1 MAKIIWKDIKDYEG
15 LYQVSN
21 TGKIRNTKT
30 KYILKPVTQSNGY
43 MKVCLTK
50 NRVQKNRTIH
60 RLVAETFI
68 PNTSN
73 LPCINH
79 KDEDKTNNQV
89 DNLEWCDNKYN
100 LNYGTRN
107 ERAAKSLGKKVKCV
121 ETGIIYTSINQ
132 AEKQTG
138 INSRSI
144 SKVCKGTRY
153 TAGGYHWKFV
163 QHIRTAYGQI

>member
-1 MAKIIWKDIKDYEG
+1 MAKIIWKDIKGYEG

-50 NRVQKNRTIH
+50 NRIQKNKTIH

-79 KDEDKTNNQV
+79 KDENKTNNNAN
-89 DNLEWCDNKYN
+89 NLEWCTQEYNTKYSRQ
-100 LNYGTRN
+100 LHPTKIKQD
-107 ERAAKSLGKKVKCV
+107 KSVICI
-121 ETGIIYTSINQ
+121 ETKIVYTSINQ

-144 SKVCKGTRY
+144 SKVCKGIRH

-163 QHIRTAYGQI
+163 

>member
-1 MAKIIWKDIKDYEG
+1 MVKIIWKDIKGYEG

-43 MKVCLTK
+43 TKVCLTK
-50 NRVQKNRTIH
+50 NKIQKNKTIH

-68 PNTSN
+68 PNTNN

-79 KDEDKTNNQV
+79 KDEDKTNNNV
-89 DNLEWCDNKYN
+89 NNLEWCTQEYNTKYSRQ
-100 LNYGTRN
+100 LHPTRDKQ
-107 ERAAKSLGKKVKCV
+107 AKSVMCV
-121 ETGIIYTSINQ
+121 ETKTIYASINQ

-138 INSRSI
+138 INGNSI
-144 SKVCKGTRY
+144 SKVCKGIRH
-153 TAGGYHWKFV
+153 TAGNYHWKFV
-163 QHIRTAYGQI
+163 

>member
-1 MAKIIWKDIKDYEG
+1 MAKIIWKDIKGYEG

-50 NRVQKNRTIH
+50 NRVQKNKTIH

-68 PNTSN
+68 PNTNN

-79 KDEDKTNNQV
+79 KDENKTNNNAN
-89 DNLEWCDNKYN
+89 NLEWCTQEYNTKYSRQ
-100 LNYGTRN
+100 LHPVKIKQDKPVICIETR
-107 ERAAKSLGKKVKCV
+107 
-121 ETGIIYTSINQ
+121 IIYTSINQ

-138 INSRSI
+138 INNRSI
-144 SKVCKGTRY
+144 SKVCKGIRH

-163 QHIRTAYGQI
+163 

>member
-1 MAKIIWKDIKDYEG
+1 MKGETVVAKIIWKDIKGYEG

-50 NRVQKNRTIH
+50 NRVQKNKTIH

-68 PNTSN
+68 PNTNN

-79 KDEDKTNNQV
+79 KDENKTNNNTN
-89 DNLEWCDNKYN
+89 NLEWCTQEYNTKYSRQ
-100 LNYGTRN
+100 LHPTKIKQD
-107 ERAAKSLGKKVKCV
+107 KSVICV
-121 ETGIIYTSINQ
+121 ETKIIYASINQ

-144 SKVCKGTRY
+144 SKVCKGTRH

-163 QHIRTAYGQI
+163 